1 MVMKKAKRNKTLS
14 ILVLISIVLCAC
26 PGCLLLFL
34 SIGNWVETLS
44 SIQTVEDL
52 IVKIGSVFLRT
63 GWMLC
68 LSGLLLL
75 IPIVLIVIMIVNH
88 NKEPELEQLKP
99 TGASKDDPIPPPS

>member
-1 MVMKKAKRNKTLS
+1 MKNTKRNKTFS
-14 ILVLISIVLCAC
+14 ILALISIVLCAC

-34 SIGNWVETLS
+34 SIGDWVGTLS

-52 IVKIGSVFLRT
+52 IVNIGSVFFRT

-68 LSGLLLL
+68 LSGFLLL
-75 IPIVLIVIMIVNH
+75 IPIVLIVMMVVNH
-88 NKEPELEQLKP
+88 NKEPELEHLKP